1 MENGPIVTRSL
12 RKERA
17 ASETL
22 ECSSVEQGEHTMLR
36 YNKWMRTVSIVS
48 VVAVFVFVL
57 SLFGSAEADTNLTQG
72 TINTTVNEDTT
83 SLGGC
88 PWDLNRDGTV
98 DSTDQE
104 ILFFCWG
111 TCCGVCCR
119 ADFDSDG
126 VVSTSDLL
134 DLLFNWGSCP

>member
-1 MENGPIVTRSL
+1 
-12 RKERA
+12 
-17 ASETL
+17 
-22 ECSSVEQGEHTMLR
+22 MLR

-48 VVAVFVFVL
+48 VVVVFVFVL

-88 PWDLNRDGTV
+88 PWDLDGSGRV
-98 DSTDQE
+98 DVDDLK

-111 TCCGVCCR
+111 SCCGNCCD
-119 ADFDSDG
+119 ADFDDDG
-126 VVSTSDLL
+126 DVDTLDLL
-134 DLLFNWGSCP
+134 DLQANYGTCP